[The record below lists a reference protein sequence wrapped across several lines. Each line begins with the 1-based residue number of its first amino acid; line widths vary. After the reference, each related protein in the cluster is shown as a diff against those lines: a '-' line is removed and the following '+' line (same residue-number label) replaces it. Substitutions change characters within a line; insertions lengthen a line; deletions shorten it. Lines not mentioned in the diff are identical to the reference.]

1 MSSGASAYVVF
12 MLAFAVIA
20 LMRLMWQ
27 TRK

>member
-1 MSSGASAYVVF
+1 MSSGALAYVVF
-12 MLAFAVIA
+12 MPAFTVIA